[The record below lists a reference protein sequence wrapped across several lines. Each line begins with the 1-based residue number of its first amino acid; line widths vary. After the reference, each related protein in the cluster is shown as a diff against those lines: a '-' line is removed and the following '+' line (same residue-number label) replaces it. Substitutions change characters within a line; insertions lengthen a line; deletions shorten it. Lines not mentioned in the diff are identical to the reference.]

1 MENHFVPP
9 RSVQKFDLH
18 EVYLF
23 CPATKNLSKTWM
35 MRELFLATINNWSIT
50 VISSEY
56 TLYTIQSSGWILY
69 QQALSWIN
77 PAKIKLRGATYWR
90 TINSVRVTIAGT
102 DISRESP
109 PPPECSSTFITAG
122 GNTGNRPLS
131 DSTLHHVITHCRPF
145 LLNIITI
152 VIKNL
157 SLETLCLGYFNHNSI
172 KERAWSFWSM
182 CTATC
187 GRVKFIIICIF
198 VTVWTW

>member
-1 MENHFVPP
+1 MYLYRGVWSDHKMENHFVPP

-23 CPATKNLSKTWM
+23 CPATKNPSKTWM

-77 PAKIKLRGATYWR
+77 PTKIKLRGATYWR

-122 GNTGNRPLS
+122 GNTGNWEQATIWQHIASCNHTLS
-131 DSTLHHVITHCRPF
+131 ALPS
-145 LLNIITI
+145 
-152 VIKNL
+152 
-157 SLETLCLGYFNHNSI
+157 EYNHNSN
-172 KERAWSFWSM
+172 
-182 CTATC
+182 
-187 GRVKFIIICIF
+187 
-198 VTVWTW
+198 